1 MNRGAGGSGTT
12 MKPTGGNPP
21 SRQSAARTAERAA
34 NAAKMQAFFRGLV
47 SEMRRVTWP
56 TRQEWVAATIL
67 TVGLVASLSLYM
79 YVIDELLTLVLGLM
93 HR

>member
-12 MKPTGGNPP
+12 IKPGGSPP
-21 SRQSAARTAERAA
+21 VRPSARVAERRAA
-34 NAAKMQAFFRGLV
+34 NAARVQAFFRGLA

-56 TRQEWVAATIL
+56 SRQEWIAATVL
-67 TVGLVASLSLYM
+67 TVALVVSLSLYT
-79 YVIDELLTLVLGLM
+79 YVVDELLTLLLGFA